1 MIPLLYIFPVI
12 VWVNGDIFDETCG
25 QQLNNPGTTS
35 GGIRASVAPWTV
47 SIGSHFSRF
56 SLINFLT

>member
-12 VWVNGDIFDETCG
+12 VWANGDGFDETCG
-25 QQLNNPGTTS
+25 QQLKNPGTTS

>member
-1 MIPLLYIFPVI
+1 MTHLLYIFLVI
-12 VWVNGDIFDETCG
+12 VWVNGEIFDEACG
-25 QQLNNPGTTS
+25 QQLKNPGTTA

-56 SLINFLT
+56 SLIFF